1 MEFNSEIKF
10 RRCLDNEDDM
20 KLIFDWSNDE
30 EVRKNSFSSEK
41 IKFEDHKN
49 WFQKKINEADYYI
62 LFFLVDGKETGLV
75 RLAVSDNVGTISYQI
90 SREYRGK
97 GLGKLML
104 ELLES
109 YVLENNIAS
118 NLYGEVKEENI
129 SSQRIFERL
138 GYKKTVEENKIEY
151 TKVLKG

>member
-10 RRCLDNEDDM
+10 RRCKNNDDDM

-41 IKFEDHKN
+41 IKFEDHQK
-49 WFQKKINEADYYI
+49 WFQKKINEANYYI
-62 LFFLVDGKETGLV
+62 LFFVVDGKEAGLV
-75 RLAVSDNVGTISYQI
+75 RLAVTDNVGTISYQI
-90 SREYRGK
+90 SKEYRGK
-97 GLGKLML
+97 GYGKQML
-104 ELLES
+104 KLLET
-109 YVLENNIAS
+109 YVLENNIAT

-129 SSQRIFERL
+129 SSQRIFEKL
-138 GYKKTVEENKIEY
+138 GYKKNVEEKKIEY